1 MRLSSKTPRPPL
13 CFKHFFSEPIHHANE
28 ISYALRMIRFGSM
41 SITLLL
47 GALYGVLFAVL
58 LWFTRTNTIANR
70 FLALLLIAFVLRLV
84 PFIIGY
90 AGYYDAYPWL
100 SFMPYNVSLAFGP
113 LLYLHVRSLTVPTL
127 PPRWLLHF
135 LPVAIQFTYYCVVFA
150 QPLAFKN
157 SWNGSF
163 HVPFVYPVE
172 LVATFISI
180 GAYWWKSFVHHRAYQ
195 QWLVANVSQAEDNR
209 IEWVRNF
216 LLALAITLVLW
227 IALDLVDRFVAK
239 LNYFHRFPFYV
250 WLGVLVYYLGTE
262 GYRHSRHRYPVG
274 DASAE
279 TSTPIAIEVAKEVE
293 AISAPPPE
301 AIREPINWQVR
312 AEQWRQKII
321 DAEWWRDSELTL
333 TTLARKLGT
342 NTSDLSRAINEGLGM
357 NFNELINRLRVDAVK
372 AALAKDRERN
382 LLDIAFDA
390 GFSSK
395 ASFNRSFKLYT
406 GATPTAW
413 RAQQ

>member
-1 MRLSSKTPRPPL
+1 
-13 CFKHFFSEPIHHANE
+13 
-28 ISYALRMIRFGSM
+28 MIRFGSM

-47 GALYGVLFAVL
+47 GALYGVLFATL

-70 FLALLLIAFVLRLV
+70 FLALLLIAFVLRMV
-84 PFIIGY
+84 PYIIGY

-113 LLYLHVRSLTVPTL
+113 LLYLHVRSLSVPAL

-135 LPVAIQFTYYCVVFA
+135 LPVAIQFAYYCVIFT

-157 SWNGSF
+157 SWDGNV
-163 HVPFVYPVE
+163 HVPIVYPLE
-172 LVATFISI
+172 LVATLLSI
-180 GAYWWKSFVHHRAYQ
+180 AVYWWKSFVHHRDYQ
-195 QWLVANVSQAEDNR
+195 KWLVANVSQAEDNR
-209 IEWVRNF
+209 IDWVRNF

-227 IALDLVDRFVAK
+227 IALDFVDRFVAK

-250 WLGVLVYYLGTE
+250 WLGLLVYYLGTE
-262 GYRHSRHRYPVG
+262 GYRHARHRYPAWDVSG
-274 DASAE
+274 E
-279 TSTPIAIEVAKEVE
+279 T
-293 AISAPPPE
+293 PPPAPLE
-301 AIREPINWQVR
+301 AALETDVTVPPTVASTAAPKEAVNWQER
-312 AEQWRQKII
+312 GERWRQKLV
-321 DAEWWRDSELTL
+321 DAEWWRDPELTL
-333 TTLARKLGT
+333 ATLARKLGT
-342 NTSDLSRAINEGLGM
+342 NTSDLSRAINDGLGM

-372 AALAKDRERN
+372 ATLAKERERN

-406 GATPTAW
+406 GETPTAW
-413 RAQQ
+413 REQHAASTVAV